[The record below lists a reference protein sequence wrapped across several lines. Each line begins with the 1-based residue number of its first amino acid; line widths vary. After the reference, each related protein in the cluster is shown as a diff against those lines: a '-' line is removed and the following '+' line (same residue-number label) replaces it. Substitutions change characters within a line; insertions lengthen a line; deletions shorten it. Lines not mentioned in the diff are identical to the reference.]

1 MSTSPEYHVYTL
13 QRFAPDPDAFYT
25 LDAAAHLAGMPR
37 HLVVVCCK
45 HGFVSPLVDPE
56 YGGYVFD
63 LPAIR
68 TLQRIEY
75 LRSDCGINIAGIQVI
90 LRLMD
95 EVERLRE
102 AGRGSNRVR

>member
-1 MSTSPEYHVYTL
+1 
-13 QRFAPDPDAFYT
+13 
-25 LDAAAHLAGMPR
+25 MPR
-37 HLVVVCCK
+37 HLVLVCCRLAL
-45 HGFVSPLVDPE
+45 VSPRVDPA
-56 YGGYVFD
+56 YGGYAFD

-75 LRSDCGINIAGIQVI
+75 LRSDCGINLAGIQVI

-102 AGRGSNRVR
+102 AARGSSRVR